1 MSNSIKNLII
11 LCFILTSTFCISSTF
26 ASFSFNIENK
36 VINLG
41 SKNQSSTARIKNTSS
56 KPIAVNLTIKRS
68 LFDNFGQETHDDI
81 GNDLFSI
88 YPSQLILM
96 PGESEFVQINW
107 LGPTDLKSELMFR
120 LIAREQALDL
130 SSLTTIS
137 SLSKKAPGSSGE
149 ISVIITYQLSLYV
162 KPKNSKPN
170 LELRNTEFKVNNVGD
185 SIIRFVLT
193 NNGNAHVKPKNVQF
207 YITNNKTKEDI
218 EFIHSK
224 FVTIMP
230 DSQFYFDFVLDKDQS
245 PRDFGKYPRFT
256 YDQ

>member
-1 MSNSIKNLII
+1 MTKMFKNLFI
-11 LCFILTSTFCISSTF
+11 LCLIFITPVFISKSY
-26 ASFSFNIENK
+26 ASFSFNLQNK
-36 VINLG
+36 VISLG
-41 SKNQSSTARIKNTSS
+41 SKNQSSTAKIKNTSA

-68 LFDNFGQETHDDI
+68 LFDSFGNESHDDI

-130 SSLTTIS
+130 SSLMPLTSTN
-137 SLSKKAPGSSGE
+137 KKASGSSGE

-162 KPKNSKPN
+162 KPKNSKYN
-170 LELRNTEFKVNNVGD
+170 IELRNTEFKVNNVGD
-185 SIIRFVLT
+185 NIIRFVLV
-193 NNGNAHVKPKNVQF
+193 NNGNAHLKPKTVQF
-207 YITNNKTKEDI
+207 YIKDNISKKEI
-218 EFIHSK
+218 EFTHSK

-230 DSQFYFDFVLDKDQS
+230 DSQFYFDFVLDKDQK
-245 PRDFGKYPRFT
+245 PQNFGKYPRFT
-256 YDQ
+256 YEK